1 MRFRPWTSPSAAL
14 AAADGALL
22 RARTDSTSTCLP
34 ESLLSI
40 VPQCAIDCIQ
50 SFAFTYYPGS
60 TCEDNQDLNRLC
72 TQKNTSGL
80 TIGEGSLQCVVSFC
94 AGTDQVDLAV
104 YGICDGIVGSQPE
117 TARTI
122 TATLLATTSA
132 STSAMETLPA
142 TIGTPVSTEQI
153 STIVMATSTPP
164 VATATVNT
172 AFPASTASSQPSGVN
187 SMSASSTNTV
197 SGMST
202 STQATAVATNM
213 SDQTKSTPSL
223 STTQIIA
230 IAVGAGAT
238 VIVVFALL
246 MLVYCIRRRRRKR
259 RRSHRR
265 SRVVE
270 TTPPLP
276 NYQSPFSRT
285 SPTFEET
292 NPSLAASNANGRFY
306 AAQPPMEEKRRSFWR
321 RSIRPEEIGVA
332 VSPKLGVEDS
342 PVSVSSQQS
351 MSRLLPTLPARAL
364 WPTPLDLESTR
375 KRRRYTQRPISEA
388 TVLEE
393 DPEWTATGPESI
405 LIDNQPFILERPPPA
420 RKMKSIPPP
429 LRLPIATPNRARN
442 APQAVPMPLTPTYD
456 NGNVKLMSPAGTV
469 FTPPSTVANTM
480 QTFADGASPPPLL
493 ERKLAPSSTYAN
505 KNIMQSMPPARL
517 PLRAIN
523 SQDTDTV
530 VRPPY
535 NTAPTASNVAVPVLT
550 RTNSISSEYTEIEED
565 TTPEEI
571 NKQLGLSANPPTPSI
586 FAGSSIYSY
595 AGQRSPI
602 KDLRYPSI
610 PRSAAV
616 SRQAE
621 KPSHM
626 RGSVAIPSHP
636 RLTRNQL
643 VRAEAS
649 FVQTDTTS
657 SDGYLSDDTID
668 WPVPPIPD
676 RDSRRGTLAAAETLK
691 SSMAKLRNNQ
701 NSANRQPL
709 PQMLSPS
716 LNETLRSETK
726 KTTKVVVP
734 QRSPSTKA
742 RLTPSKSKTGDLYL
756 TVEI

>member
-1 MRFRPWTSPSAAL
+1 
-14 AAADGALL
+14 
-22 RARTDSTSTCLP
+22 
-34 ESLLSI
+34 
-40 VPQCAIDCIQ
+40 
-50 SFAFTYYPGS
+50 
-60 TCEDNQDLNRLC
+60 
-72 TQKNTSGL
+72 
-80 TIGEGSLQCVVSFC
+80 
-94 AGTDQVDLAV
+94 
-104 YGICDGIVGSQPE
+104 
-117 TARTI
+117 
-122 TATLLATTSA
+122 
-132 STSAMETLPA
+132 METLPA
-142 TIGTPVSTEQI
+142 TIGTPVSTQQI
-153 STIVMATSTPP
+153 STIVIATSTPP
-164 VATATVNT
+164 VATATTNT
-172 AFPASTASSQPSGVN
+172 APPVSTASSQPSGVN
-187 SMSASSTNTV
+187 
-197 SGMST
+197 GMST
-202 STQATAVATNM
+202 SSINTISGMSSTTQATPVATNM
-213 SDQTKSTPSL
+213 SYQTNSTAGL

-238 VIVVFALL
+238 VVVVFALL
-246 MLVYCIRRRRRKR
+246 MLVYCIRRRRRER

-270 TTPPLP
+270 TTPPPP
-276 NYQSPFSRT
+276 NYQSPYSRT

-292 NPSLAASNANGRFY
+292 SPSLAASNANGRFY
-306 AAQPPMEEKRRSFWR
+306 AAQQPMEEKRRSFWR

-332 VSPKLGVEDS
+332 VSPKLGVEGS

-351 MSRLLPTLPARAL
+351 MARLLPTMPARAL

-375 KRRRYTQRPISEA
+375 DRRRYTQRPMSEA

-393 DPEWTATGPESI
+393 EPEWNATGPESI
-405 LIDNQPFILERPPPA
+405 IIDNQPFILERPPPA
-420 RKMKSIPPP
+420 RKQKSIPPP
-429 LRLPIATPNRARN
+429 LRLPVVTSNRARN

-456 NGNVKLMSPAGTV
+456 NGNVKILSSPGT
-469 FTPPSTVANTM
+469 FGSPPFMVANTT
-480 QTFADGASPPPLL
+480 QTYEGGAPPLPVL

-505 KNIMQSMPPARL
+505 KTIGRSMPPARL
-517 PLRAIN
+517 PLRATN
-523 SQDTDTV
+523 SQNASEI

-535 NTAPTASNVAVPVLT
+535 NTAPPAPDAAAPALT
-550 RTNSISSEYTEIEED
+550 RTTSISSEYTEIEED

-595 AGQRSPI
+595 GGPRSPI

-610 PRSAAV
+610 PRSAAI

-621 KPSHM
+621 KPSQM
-626 RGSVAIPSHP
+626 RGSVGVATLSHP

-657 SDGYLSDDTID
+657 SDGYLSDDTIE

-676 RDSRRGTLAAAETLK
+676 RDSRRGTMAAAETLK

-701 NSANRQPL
+701 SSTNRQPL
-709 PQMLSPS
+709 SQMGNPS
-716 LNETLRSETK
+716 LNEMLRSEGT
-726 KTTKVVVP
+726 TTKVIVP